1 MKARLVVTNSPGPA
15 KRAFTL
21 IELLV
26 VIAVI
31 AILASLLLGA
41 IAKAREK
48 ANVIKCLSNLRQLS
62 LGFKMAVDDD
72 SGCLASDYDFT
83 PGPNPRFFFNT
94 AQGLW
99 WAKQW
104 GLPSAGSIC
113 PNAPDRSRRK
123 QLSPLLDPAGF
134 YPGSVNSAWEVDR
147 LDAPYFSWFGFD
159 PQHPYLARRRVGS
172 YVPNNWLAGSWSRRA
187 FSHLENSVRK
197 DYFLNEGDIQNTWQ
211 SPVFADGTWWAS
223 WVEGWWPGPRATD
236 FPARDLVTGNL
247 PGEPY
252 GMPGFTIPR
261 HGSRPSRVSTNHP
274 PNLKLPGA
282 VNVTFYDC
290 HAESVKLEDL
300 WQLAWHRNYLPPA
313 KRPGL

>member
-1 MKARLVVTNSPGPA
+1 MGQKGVDHDDVCSTYGCQRVAVTQNLADAKEYPMKALPVVTNSPGPT
-15 KRAFTL
+15 KRAAFTL

-48 ANVIKCLSNLRQLS
+48 ANAIKCLSNLRQLS

-83 PGPNPRFFFNT
+83 PGPNPRFFLNT

-113 PNAPDRSRRK
+113 PNAPDRTRRK

-134 YPGSVNSAWEVDR
+134 YPGSVNSAWEK
-147 LDAPYFSWFGFD
+147 W
-159 PQHPYLARRRVGS
+159 
-172 YVPNNWLAGSWSRRA
+172 
-187 FSHLENSVRK
+187 
-197 DYFLNEGDIQNTWQ
+197 
-211 SPVFADGTWWAS
+211 
-223 WVEGWWPGPRATD
+223 TD
-236 FPARDLVTGNL
+236 
-247 PGEPY
+247 
-252 GMPGFTIPR
+252 
-261 HGSRPSRVSTNHP
+261 
-274 PNLKLPGA
+274 
-282 VNVTFYDC
+282 
-290 HAESVKLEDL
+290 
-300 WQLAWHRNYLPPA
+300 
-313 KRPGL
+313 